1 MSANIDKKDIALGFI
16 VLLLTIVVVVFY
28 IAF

>member
-1 MSANIDKKDIALGFI
+1 MLANVDKEDIALGFI
-16 VLLLTIVVVVFY
+16 ALLLTIIVVVFY